1 MNQQELLARM
11 KEVLVN
17 DMGVE
22 ATVIADMTQ
31 EELDEF
37 CIENNCM
44 LCCI

>member
-37 CIENNCM
+37 CIKNNCM